1 MAFIICTIARLRTAW
16 LRLRIDAYSRQL
28 HSIWAQR
35 ENDFEA
41 ERLLHRQLCAAR
53 TKLRKLSKLSKD
65 RRTSHSIDTSS
76 ASDKFRPTLVK
87 GGDQRN

>member
-1 MAFIICTIARLRTAW
+1 MAFSINPFGLRIRTLW

-41 ERLLHRQLCAAR
+41 ERMLYRQLCAAR
-53 TKLRKLSKLSKD
+53 TKLRKLTKD
-65 RRTSHSIDTSS
+65 RQE
-76 ASDKFRPTLVK
+76 SDPNQIHLPPNKFRPSLVK
-87 GGDQRN
+87 GRQQGD

>member
-1 MAFIICTIARLRTAW
+1 MTFSITPFGLRIRTLW

-41 ERLLHRQLCAAR
+41 ERMLYRQLCAAR
-53 TKLRKLSKLSKD
+53 TKLRKLTKE
-65 RRTSHSIDTSS
+65 RQE
-76 ASDKFRPTLVK
+76 SDPDQISLPPNKFRPSP
-87 GGDQRN
+87 GQGPAAG